1 MHFAHGERPHG
12 HGRIIDLLAAVEA
25 NFVGLF
31 LEREWASEMLVTATK
46 DDFIEE
52 IKDRLQN
59 LHELAPLLLT
69 TVSGFES

>member
-1 MHFAHGERPHG
+1 MHFAHGEGTHG
-12 HGRIIDLLAAVEA
+12 YGRIVDLLAAVEA

-46 DDFIEE
+46 DDFVEE

-59 LHELAPLLLT
+59 LHELAPLLL
-69 TVSGFES
+69 SCKR